1 MRLLQRRGAPPEPPE
16 EDEDDPIADA
26 FAVRRTV
33 PAFLL
38 SSAFHGALLVLLA
51 TITLVAAREK
61 PIPVKLLDRPT
72 AAEEVDEDFEGLPSL
87 RDVAGV
93 LRPRTFGA
101 RATGSVTGPSA
112 GPAVAA
118 PRAAEMPRISGIAP
132 AIGASPGSLD
142 IPLSIGG
149 GALAGSGPGGGF
161 GDVVQGMRKVGIDL
175 ALVIDTTGSMQSVI
189 EDVKREVRGFI
200 GDLQEMVPA
209 SRVAVVAYRD
219 KGEEYVTKWVDF
231 SYKTA
236 KVQGFVDGLRADGGG
251 DYEEAVKQAIAVAL
265 TELSW
270 GKRSRRIIILI
281 GGSPPHKAELPELLR
296 LVREFR
302 EQHKGVLGAIDVTKR
317 LHIEYE
323 RSDWVAHGSEG
334 KFVPSE
340 TPAFYRET
348 TDAYAAI
355 ANQGGGDLLA
365 LGEEKA
371 LLRQVATLT
380 FGVRWRTELAR
391 YLNRLQ

>member
-1 MRLLQRRGAPPEPPE
+1 MRLLQRRGAPPPEPP
-16 EDEDDPIADA
+16 DEDDPIAEV

-38 SSAFHGALLVLLA
+38 STAFHGVILVLLA
-51 TITLVAAREK
+51 TITLVAVREK

-72 AAEEVDEDFEGLPSL
+72 AAEEEAEDLEGLPSL

-112 GPAVAA
+112 PAVVA
-118 PRAAEMPRISGIAP
+118 PKAAEMPRIAGIAP
-132 AIGASPGSLD
+132 SIGASPGSLD

-149 GALAGSGPGGGF
+149 GGLAGGGPGGGF
-161 GDVVQGMRKVGIDL
+161 GDVVQGLRKVGIDL

-251 DYEEAVKQAIAVAL
+251 DYEEAVRQAIAAAL

-270 GKRSRRIIILI
+270 GKRTRRIIILI
-281 GGSPPHKAELPELLR
+281 GGSPPHKADLPELLR

-302 EQHKGVLGAIDVTKR
+302 EQQNGVLGTIDVTKR
-317 LHIEYE
+317 LHVEYE
-323 RSDWVAHGSEG
+323 RSDWQAHGSVG
-334 KFVPSE
+334 QFVPSA

-348 TDAYAAI
+348 TDAYAAL
-355 ANQGGGDLLA
+355 ANQGGGDFLA

-380 FGVRWRTELAR
+380 FGVRWRAELAR